1 MLDYNREG
9 PAFVPERTVKVEAY
23 TTCAGC
29 KFHQHNMVK
38 SGMHPVYVDNCHHPL
53 ATMKGNFLFG
63 NLQRNFE
70 HRLITPVWCPFLKQN
85 SI

>member
-1 MLDYNREG
+1 
-9 PAFVPERTVKVEAY
+9 
-23 TTCAGC
+23 
-29 KFHQHNMVK
+29 
-38 SGMHPVYVDNCHHPL
+38 L